1 MAETGSRVGV
11 DRGQN
16 IEKLVR
22 VGPYEL
28 RKTIGK
34 GNFAVVKLA
43 VHSVTRSK
51 VSISLKSLVKVGPLT
66 SRSLTSWPLIECQL
80 STALF

>member
-1 MAETGSRVGV
+1 MNEISNNKKVLTHPSSPVYLKVGSYDLLG
-11 DRGQN
+11 
-16 IEKLVR
+16 
-22 VGPYEL
+22 
-28 RKTIGK
+28 TIGK